1 MIDDTAD
8 DATVQAVAEVAAI
21 FDASARF
28 CVANGDRA
36 AYLDWF
42 VEAGPELAPA
52 LAGGADVGG
61 LPHARLFRVIGAAV
75 YNELPLPQNGFR
87 AVRTPLPGRNDP
99 CLCGSGAKFKQCCA
113 SLTSTFDMSGYSAL
127 ASVLEHLPEARY
139 AELPAAHVK
148 VADIEDT
155 VDQWLSAGLHERV
168 VALLEPWFAP
178 TAKLTDALEMLF
190 EALMSSYLALR
201 RDADA
206 ASLVALLVERGDRP
220 LRAAAL
226 RERSLLRLDAG
237 AIDDAWE
244 DFTDAR
250 RLAPSHP
257 SNAVI
262 ELTLLVSTQRF
273 EEARD
278 RARYWLPRI
287 ERERDPALDHVL
299 DLIRRVIDDPQT
311 ALDDTAIDRAEYPE
325 VAELERVLATAPPP
339 DAAHYRL
346 EDHGDGEHSAMPDT
360 ALRKVEARWTDAFPG
375 RKPLQ
380 TDLQIEN
387 HDIWDDTAAWLALLA
402 AEPRCWH
409 SFEVIDDLVI
419 AVADILGSDT
429 RDPLLDAL
437 LERGAG
443 LLRALLTTAGDAPAG
458 RLPWSWTENRPAL
471 RLLAHRAFRAFDD
484 PARGP
489 ASDDFITHAE
499 WLLALNPADQH
510 EFRELLVLGYLTR
523 GEPARALAL
532 LAGHADTRCGLRLY
546 LVLALF
552 MSGDADGA
560 DTALRAAWPDCGRA
574 LRLLLEERVPMPPNA
589 DPRGI
594 IPGGALEAW
603 VYREAARPLWLQTG
617 ALDWLRER
625 LPALRD

>member
-1 MIDDTAD
+1 MSPQFST
-8 DATVQAVAEVAAI
+8 
-21 FDASARF
+21 
-28 CVANGDRA
+28 
-36 AYLDWF
+36 
-42 VEAGPELAPA
+42 PAPA
-52 LAGGADVGG
+52 FASPTPTAPPISTGSWRPDRVSRRRDAGG
-61 LPHARLFRVIGAAV
+61 LPPARLFRVIGAAV
-75 YNELPLPQNGFR
+75 YNELPLPQTGFR
-87 AVRTPLPGRNDP
+87 PVRTPLPGRNDP

-113 SLTSTFDMSGYSAL
+113 PLASTFDMSGYSAL
-127 ASVLEHLPEARY
+127 ASVLGQLPEARY
-139 AELPAAHVK
+139 AELPASHVK
-148 VADIEDT
+148 LADVEDT
-155 VDQWLSAGLHERV
+155 VDQWLTAGLHGQV

-178 TAKLTDALEMLF
+178 PAKPTEALEMLF

-201 RDADA
+201 RDHDA
-206 ASLVALLVERGDRP
+206 ASLVAQLVERGDRP

-237 AIDDAWE
+237 AIEDAWE

-273 EEARD
+273 EEARE

-287 ERERDPALDHVL
+287 ERERDPALDHIL

-325 VAELERVLATAPPP
+325 IVELERLLAAAPPP

-346 EDHGDGEHSAMPDT
+346 EKHDDGEHSAMPDT
-360 ALRKVEARWTDAFPG
+360 TLRKLDARWTDVFAR

-387 HDIWDDTAAWLALLA
+387 HDVWDDTQGWLALLA
-402 AEPRCWH
+402 AEPDCWH
-409 SFEVIDDLVI
+409 SLDILDDLVV
-419 AVADILGSDT
+419 AVADILGGDT

-437 LERGAG
+437 LERGVA
-443 LLRALLTTAGDAPAG
+443 LLRALMTASAG
-458 RLPWSWTENRPAL
+458 SLPWSWTENRPAL

-489 ASDDFITHAE
+489 ASEDFIAHGE
-499 WLLALNPADQH
+499 WLLTLNPPDQH
-510 EFRELLVLGYLTR
+510 DFGELLALGYLTR

-532 LAGHADTRCGLRLY
+532 LDRDVDASCGTRLY
-546 LVLALF
+546 RVLALY
-552 MSGDADGA
+552 MTGDVDGA
-560 DTALRAAWPDCGRA
+560 LAALKAAQPACALA
-574 LRLLLEERVPMPPNA
+574 LRLLLEDRAPLPPDA

-594 IPGGALEAW
+594 TPGGAFEAW
-603 VYREAARPLWLQTG
+603 VYREAARPLWVQTG
-617 ALDWLRER
+617 ALEWLRET
-625 LPALRD
+625 LPGFED